1 MRHINKKH
9 MHEGAPTPQ
18 MIRNEVTRAEQI
30 LVRADALAKKYTASA
45 YDALH
50 LAHDRSSKS

>member
-1 MRHINKKH
+1 MSKGI
-9 MHEGAPTPQ
+9 EGAPTPQ
-18 MIRNEVTRAEQI
+18 MIRNEVARAEQI
-30 LVRADALAKKYTASA
+30 LFRADALAKNYTAKA